1 VINRLMHVFGQ
12 QKLSFKVYGSC
23 SCDAAVPTSDID
35 IVVDPSIVDYF
46 FFSYANYKKKII
58 NSLEYLQKVFEKLE
72 WTGDFMLLPGANIP
86 LLTFVKHFIMQT
98 VNPGI

>member
-1 VINRLMHVFGQ
+1 MYVFAQ
-12 QKLSFKVYGSC
+12 HKLSFKVYGSS
-23 SCDAAVPTSDID
+23 SCDAALPTSDID

-58 NSLEYLQKVFEKLE
+58 NSLEYLQKVFQKFE
-72 WTGDFMLLPGANIP
+72 WAADFILLPGANIP
-86 LLTFVKHFIMQT
+86 LLTFVIVFLMQT